1 MYVCMYELLLSSDT
15 PEEGI
20 GSHYRWMLGIELR
33 ISGRAVSALKPLSH
47 LPEGENAVFLNAL
60 FTFIKMS
67 MLFYTQEE
75 KQSFQTLT

>member
-1 MYVCMYELLLSSDT
+1 
-15 PEEGI
+15 
-20 GSHYRWMLGIELR
+20 
-33 ISGRAVSALKPLSH
+33 
-47 LPEGENAVFLNAL
+47 VFLNAL